1 MFNILAP
8 PFARLYPNSSW
19 NESAIP
25 ELAGK
30 VAIVTGGNTGLGFE
44 TCRRLATRGAKVYL
58 AARSEEKGAKAV
70 ETIKVETGNKNV
82 ELLLLNLADI
92 KDVRRTVTLDDVS
105 MANNTLRQRQ
115 QR

>member
-25 ELAGK
+25 ELEGK

-44 TCRRLATRGAKVYL
+44 TCRRLAARGTKVYL

-92 KDVRRTVTLDDVS
+92 KDVKRTVTLNDVS